1 MNLESLFQQ
10 FVKERRYFKNTS
22 ERTIQY
28 YHLCWSRF
36 RKAVPDAQTID
47 KPTLNE
53 FLLKL
58 RESGIAP
65 VTCNITIRGINSF
78 LSWLFESGYTQEH
91 FKLKQLRIEK
101 KILKTFND
109 KHLKAILLWK
119 PHDLVGWRLHALLCL
134 LIDTGIR
141 IEEALTLPISK
152 VDYDNML
159 ITVRGKGNKERIVP
173 MSFELRKVLLRYQRM
188 HPHSHA
194 LLFPTRDGGRLSY
207 HNILRDFKNLAKE
220 LGIEGVRVSFHTLR
234 HGFALNYIRNGGS
247 PFHLKKAMGH
257 SDLKTTLGYVELVT
271 EDLQQ
276 EHTKTSILNRLR

>member
-1 MNLESLFQQ
+1 MNLDTLFQQ

-22 ERTIQY
+22 ESTIEF

-36 RKAVPDAQTID
+36 RKALPETQTID
-47 KPTLNE
+47 KPALNE
-53 FLLKL
+53 FLIRL

-78 LSWLFESGYTQEH
+78 LSWLFENEYTQEH
-91 FKLKQLRIEK
+91 LKLKQMKVEK

-109 KHLKAILLWK
+109 THLKAILSWK
-119 PHDLVGWRLHALLCL
+119 PRDFVERRLYALLCL

-141 IEEALTLPISK
+141 IEEALTLPTSK

-173 MSFELRKVLLRYQRM
+173 MSFELRKVLLQFQKL
-188 HPHSHA
+188 HSRE
-194 LLFPTRDGGRLSY
+194 LLFPTRDGGRVSY
-207 HNILRDFKNLAKE
+207 HNILRDFKNLAKQ

-271 EDLQQ
+271 EDLK
-276 EHTKTSILNRLR
+276 ESHAKTSILNRLR

>member
-1 MNLESLFQQ
+1 MNLDNLFLQ

-22 ERTIQY
+22 ELTVEFY
-28 YHLCWSRF
+28 YRCWNRF
-36 RKAVPDAQTID
+36 RKALPETQTID

-53 FLLKL
+53 FLIQL

-78 LSWLFESGYTQEH
+78 LSWLFENEYTQEH
-91 FKLKQLRIEK
+91 LKLKQLKIEK

-109 KHLKAILLWK
+109 SHLKAILSWK
-119 PHDLVGWRLHALLCL
+119 PRDFVEHRLYAILCL

-159 ITVRGKGNKERIVP
+159 ITVHGKGNKERIVP
-173 MSFELRKVLLRYQRM
+173 MSFELRKVLLRFQKL
-188 HPHSHA
+188 HPHE
-194 LLFPTRDGGRLSY
+194 LLFPTRDGARLSY
-207 HNILRDFKNLAKE
+207 HNILRDFKSLAKQ

-271 EDLQQ
+271 EDLQKA
-276 EHTKTSILNRLR
+276 HTKTSILNRLK